1 MNWKLIISLSLFGA
15 AMGLASLFGYTQGIE
30 LFLWIII
37 AGICGMVL
45 AKKVQGKL
53 FLYGLFVGILDGV
66 LNGIVQ
72 TLFFSTYIANNAE
85 SMTRFQDGT
94 FSLSPLFTLMTGPV
108 VGLVYGGFL
117 GGVTVLMG
125 KVMK

>member
-1 MNWKLIISLSLFGA
+1 MNWKLIVSLSLFGV
-15 AMGLASLFGYTQGIE
+15 AMGLTSLFGYTQGIE

-37 AGICGMVL
+37 AGICGMLL

-53 FLYGLFVGILDGV
+53 FFHGLFVGILDGA
-66 LNGIVQ
+66 LSGIVQ

-85 SMTRFQDGT
+85 AIARFQDGT
-94 FSLSPLFTLMTGPV
+94 FSLSPLFTLMTGLV

-117 GGVTVLMG
+117 GGVAVLMG